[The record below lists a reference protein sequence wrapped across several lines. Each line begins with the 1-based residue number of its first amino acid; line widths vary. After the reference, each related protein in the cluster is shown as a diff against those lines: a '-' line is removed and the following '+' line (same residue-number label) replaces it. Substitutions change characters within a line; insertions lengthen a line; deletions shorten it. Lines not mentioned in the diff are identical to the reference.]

1 MGREGPG
8 CNFQSIP
15 ESAAKIQNSP
25 PSVSRGARDSH
36 GPPAGFLSAVPP
48 GPTRALSTVSLHRDL
63 GSRTP
68 NHLLRQQ
75 RPCGQDKPALQLSAE
90 KGLNQHL
97 GDLEIK
103 ESFKI
108 STFQPHIL
116 TPRPH
121 RSVTNSHGLALDKFT
136 RATAPEP
143 AGPLLTGRAPP
154 APVRGE
160 SPIQEPPPVSPGRR
174 QRCSSRP
181 GAVGS

>member
-1 MGREGPG
+1 MGKREGPG
-8 CNFQSIP
+8 CNFPSIP

-25 PSVSRGARDSH
+25 RLFQEVPETPT
-36 GPPAGFLSAVPP
+36 GPCGNLSAVPP
-48 GPTRALSTVSLHRDL
+48 GPARALSTVSLHRDPREPHPKPSAPSAEAL
-63 GSRTP
+63 WPGQART
-68 NHLLRQQ
+68 
-75 RPCGQDKPALQLSAE
+75 QLSAE

-121 RSVTNSHGLALDKFT
+121 RSVTYSHGLALDKFT

-143 AGPLLTGRAPP
+143 AGPPLTGP
-154 APVRGE
+154 
-160 SPIQEPPPVSPGRR
+160 SP
-174 QRCSSRP
+174 SRP
-181 GAVGS
+181 Q